1 LNQKKNNEKVSLK
14 KYSLENIHR
23 SSEDSQM
30 IEQVL
35 AWHKHESKS
44 VSHPMSTVTGVS
56 ISNTNNK
63 MDEYF
68 VDSESIITNEQRSPE
83 LEQQNPEMNH
93 SSLEFQEV
101 THAVGMLVRER
112 AQ

>member
-1 LNQKKNNEKVSLK
+1 
-14 KYSLENIHR
+14 
-23 SSEDSQM
+23 M

-35 AWHKHESKS
+35 AWHKHENKS

-101 THAVGMLVRER
+101 THAVGMLVRKR

>member
-1 LNQKKNNEKVSLK
+1 
-14 KYSLENIHR
+14 
-23 SSEDSQM
+23 M

-35 AWHKHESKS
+35 AWHKHESKF

-56 ISNTNNK
+56 KSNTNNK
-63 MDEYF
+63 MDEYV

-83 LEQQNPEMNH
+83 LEQHNPEMNH
-93 SSLEFQEV
+93 SNLEFQEV
-101 THAVGMLVRER
+101 THAVGMLVRKR